1 MNAATRTIL
10 ASSIA
15 LSVLLTGCE
24 TASSSA
30 VGAPRLEK
38 SKVTEIIVRYQTG
51 APPLTDDGDPWGSQ
65 CVTIAY
71 RYDLRRG
78 RDIGG
83 RMRVVHIE
91 PAVSPVVA
99 RAIALQMAQCPYVEW
114 AEAHVL
120 QLQVP

>member
-1 MNAATRTIL
+1 MHTAIRTL
-10 ASSIA
+10 VGVSITC
-15 LSVLLTGCE
+15 VVFLTGCE

-30 VGAPRLEK
+30 ASGPRLEK
-38 SKVTEIIVRYQTG
+38 SKVTDIIVRYQTG
-51 APPLTDDGDPWGSQ
+51 APPSTDNGDPWGSQ

-99 RAIALQMAQCPYVEW
+99 RAIALQMSQCPYVEW
-114 AEAHVL
+114 AEADVL
-120 QLQVP
+120 QLVVP